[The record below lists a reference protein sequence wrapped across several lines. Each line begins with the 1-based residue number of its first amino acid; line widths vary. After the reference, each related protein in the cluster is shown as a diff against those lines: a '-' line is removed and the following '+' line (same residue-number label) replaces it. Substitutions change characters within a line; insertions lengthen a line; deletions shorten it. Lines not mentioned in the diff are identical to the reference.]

1 MSQSYAKQSAKGAL
15 WSMVERFSTMGIQ
28 LLCTIIIA
36 RFLSP
41 DQFGLVGMIS
51 IFMAFS
57 MVIIDSG
64 FAQALIRDREP
75 SQLDYSSVFYF
86 NILVG
91 TVIYIVAYILAPYI
105 SIFYKEPLLTLLI
118 RVSFISMI
126 CLSLSVVQQARL
138 FKNINFATVS
148 KISLISAILSGFSG
162 IYCAYLFNNV
172 WALIIQSVSFSVIR
186 TMLFWIFGKWYPSFL
201 FSWSSIKK
209 YLSFSLNLLGTNMI
223 ASITDNLPN
232 LLIGKY
238 FNASILAYYTLPEKL
253 QRSIAGTISFSIHRV
268 SYPIMSSVQN
278 DKEYLLSYCQKVV
291 GMAFFIISPLMLII
305 GILSKPLIFSILS
318 DEWIESAIYLRYLAI
333 FGALYC
339 FADIN
344 MDILI
349 VRGKTKQVFYLE
361 LIRKLVFVLCL
372 IVGTIYSIKVLLLM
386 LVLYQLFNSI
396 LVSYYAEKELN
407 GSLADLILSILPNL
421 YCLIPMGIL
430 CAIVTKF
437 NIPNTI
443 SVIIGFITSIIIYLI
458 IAYITKNPYLL
469 FCFSQLKQIIKHN
482 NV

>member
-1 MSQSYAKQSAKGAL
+1 
-15 WSMVERFSTMGIQ
+15 
-28 LLCTIIIA
+28 
-36 RFLSP
+36 
-41 DQFGLVGMIS
+41 
-51 IFMAFS
+51 MAFS

-91 TVIYIVAYILAPYI
+91 TVIYIVAYISAPYI
-105 SIFYKEPLLTLLI
+105 SVFYKEPLLTLLI

-186 TMLFWIFGKWYPSFL
+186 TILFWIFGKWYPSFL

-223 ASITDNLPN
+223 ASITDNIPN

-238 FNASILAYYTLPEKL
+238 FNTSILAYYTLSEKL

-268 SYPIMSSVQN
+268 SYPIMSSFQN

-305 GILSKPLIFSILS
+305 GILSKPLILSILS

-372 IVGTIYSIKVLLLM
+372 IIGTNYSIKVLLLI

-430 CAIVTKF
+430 CAIVTIF